1 MDITSSLRDMGTSER
16 VIRICSKCNNE
27 YNCKKTKRGRI
38 CFRCTNAK
46 YPVSASYQKKW
57 RDGRKALEEELISK
71 KECFKWIELCYKR
84 RLMIDFYGIS
94 QLILVYESLGGLT
107 SKLDDLKS
115 GEQLRQMWLHCDKLY
130 KKNLYK

>member
-1 MDITSSLRDMGTSER
+1 MDTRLCLRDMGTSER
-16 VIRICSKCNNE
+16 VIRICAECNKE
-27 YNCKKTKRGRI
+27 YNCKPSKRGKI

-57 RDGRKALEEELISK
+57 RDGKKILEEGLLTK
-71 KECFKWIELCYKR
+71 KECFKWIKECYDR
-84 RLMIDFYGIS
+84 RLMIDFHGIS
-94 QLILVYESLGGLT
+94 KLILVYESLGGLT

-130 KKNLYK
+130 KKSLI